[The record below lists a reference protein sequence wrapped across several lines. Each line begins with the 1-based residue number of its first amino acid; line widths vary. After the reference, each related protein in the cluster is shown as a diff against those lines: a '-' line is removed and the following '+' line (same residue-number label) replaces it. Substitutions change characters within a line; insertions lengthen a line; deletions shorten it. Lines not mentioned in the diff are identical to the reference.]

1 MAVNG
6 FQESTGWNQLICGKV
21 ENNVR
26 QPWIGF
32 WTLFGFSCAK
42 NCGYFLFR
50 AIWKDAVDAIV
61 GLNSR
66 SRIMSGM

>member
-32 WTLFGFSCAK
+32 
-42 NCGYFLFR
+42 
-50 AIWKDAVDAIV
+50 
-61 GLNSR
+61 
-66 SRIMSGM
+66 